1 MGPEEHSLGSS
12 YRRLWSAATISNV
25 GDGMFYAALPLLAI
39 TLTTDPLSLSAVT
52 FSLTLPWLLFALIS
66 GALVDRCDRITM
78 MWRVDLARFVVTAG
92 LTAVIVSDHLSI
104 PILVTF
110 GFALGSAETLFD
122 TASLSVVPSIVG
134 TKQDRLTRANA
145 RLDTASILANGFVG
159 PAAGA
164 NLFAIVPPLPA
175 VANAI
180 SFLFSAIL
188 LRQIPHNSSAASS
201 VRTSIRIEITEGLKW
216 LRGQSLIAT
225 LAVAVGVINLC
236 TVAATTVLVLFLQ
249 QRAHVGPLGYSL
261 VLIAAATGGVLGNIF
276 AEKYAAG
283 WPMNQVLPTTVAV
296 TGIALVTVGIISTV
310 GIVAVAFAAIGFA
323 GAVWNIQT
331 VSFRQRIIP
340 TELLGRVNSVYRL
353 IAYGTLPI
361 GAISG
366 GLLAQ
371 AINLGAPF
379 LINGVLLLLSA
390 CLLAVRLR
398 TP

>member
-1 MGPEEHSLGSS
+1 
-12 YRRLWSAATISNV
+12 
-25 GDGMFYAALPLLAI
+25 MFYAALPLLAV

-52 FSLTLPWLLFALIS
+52 FSLTLPWLLFTLIS

-78 MWRVDLARFVVTAG
+78 MWRVDLTRFAVTAG
-92 LTAVIVSDHLSI
+92 LTAVIVSDQLSI

-134 TKQDRLTRANA
+134 TEQDRLTRANA

-164 NLFAIVPPLPA
+164 NLFAVVPPLPA
-175 VANAI
+175 IANAV

-201 VRTSIRIEITEGLKW
+201 VRTSIRIEIIEGLRW
-216 LRGQSLIAT
+216 LRGQPLIAT

-236 TVAATTVLVLFLQ
+236 TVAATTVLVLYLQ
-249 QRAHVGPLGYSL
+249 QQSHVGPLGYSL

-276 AEKYAAG
+276 AEKCAASL
-283 WPMNQVLPTTVAV
+283 PMHQVLPTTVAV
-296 TGIALVTVGIISTV
+296 TGIALVTVGITPNA
-310 GIVAVAFAAIGFA
+310 GIIAVAFAAIGFA

-361 GAISG
+361 GALSG
-366 GLLAQ
+366 GLLART
-371 AINLGAPF
+371 INLGAPF
-379 LINGVLLLLSA
+379 LVNGTVLLLA
-390 CLLAVRLR
+390 AGLLAARLR